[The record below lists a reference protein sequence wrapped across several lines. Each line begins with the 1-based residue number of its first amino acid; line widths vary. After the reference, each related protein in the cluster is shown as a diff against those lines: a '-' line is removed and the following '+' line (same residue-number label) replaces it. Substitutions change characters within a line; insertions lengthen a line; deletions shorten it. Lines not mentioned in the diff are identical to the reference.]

1 MPFYPSTSIS
11 APSCALRVCLF
22 IVRFFHGWRE
32 RFLQSM
38 HSFYENNVRASFA
51 FLSFLRLLLDIW
63 IFYSL
68 ILSICHA
75 SMFAV
80 SFHMMCCSHTG
91 APTGTLLFDSGT
103 FLRVAAKM
111 KVASLFGALVASAI
125 SLVAAEVKVGNV
137 CWLIALVG
145 FSCMSGLHPR
155 ASCPYA

>member
-125 SLVAAEVKVGNV
+125 SLVAAEVKVGLV
-137 CWLIALVG
+137 CWSFAPVG
-145 FSCMSGLHPR
+145 FLLSSRLR
-155 ASCPYA
+155 SQASCPYA